1 MNQTL
6 TVNLIWGLVPFLG
19 IIIGGALWLGNK
31 RDRIA
36 NASIHSLDLAKK
48 VQTISADELPMS
60 ESDPERASAP
70 LGGRYLP
77 IVIEETEDD
86 DDDAEPPY
94 VGWFY

>member
-6 TVNLIWGLVPFLG
+6 PVNLIWGLVPFLG
-19 IIIGGALWLGNK
+19 IIIGGAFWLDRS

-36 NASIHSLDLAKK
+36 AASIDPEARVSA
-48 VQTISADELPMS
+48 ISADELSMS

-70 LGGRYLP
+70 LGGQYQP
-77 IVIEETEDD
+77 IAVDETD

-94 VGWFY
+94 IGWFY

>member
-6 TVNLIWGLVPFLG
+6 TVDLIWGLIPFLG
-19 IIIGGALWLGNK
+19 MIIGGAFWLNNR

-48 VQTISADELPMS
+48 VQTISADELPIS
-60 ESDPERASAP
+60 ELDPDRD
-70 LGGRYLP
+70 LP
-77 IVIEETEDD
+77 IVIEEAED

-94 VGWFY
+94 IGWFY